1 MDRLSKKLQEEKK
14 KETKVTK
21 YYPYKDMNIK
31 TPYWFLYPILI
42 IIYWLERL
50 FVVAERFRRK
60 KLNKWSDKRT
70 DRILRYAFPKV
81 CSVCTL
87 DNSFYLTCRD
97 NAYLLHWSE
106 WSRPWDWYYCD
117 LHNLEILNYL
127 AWNFEMPGY
136 VKTTKEEDDYP
147 DNWITVIFKK
157 ET

>member
-21 YYPYKDMNIK
+21 YYHYKDMNIK

-81 CSVCTL
+81 CSV
-87 DNSFYLTCRD
+87 
-97 NAYLLHWSE
+97 
-106 WSRPWDWYYCD
+106 
-117 LHNLEILNYL
+117 
-127 AWNFEMPGY
+127 
-136 VKTTKEEDDYP
+136 
-147 DNWITVIFKK
+147 
-157 ET
+157 